1 LSKSR
6 PTTRRRA
13 IVFVLS
19 GAVLAA
25 LYFFYISTGP
35 AERVILLPQPDGTPS
50 AVVVKSKKSGATYV
64 LDRPY
69 SVATVGETRIG
80 SETTDETAVK
90 TRYSAL
96 FDAFPERP
104 RSYRLYFETGGTKLT
119 PESEKRLP
127 ILVGVLKD
135 LKDLPAAELILVGH
149 ADEVG
154 SSALNDAL
162 SRRRAARIAA
172 MLKAAGVDVA
182 RVAIVGRGSREP
194 LVPVGEGAPEARNR
208 RVEIRLK

>member
-1 LSKSR
+1 MSKSR

-13 IVFVLS
+13 IAFVLS

-25 LYFFYISTGP
+25 LYFYFATGP
-35 AERVILLPQPDGTPS
+35 AERIILLPQLDGTPS

-80 SETTDETAVK
+80 SGTTDETAVR

-127 ILVGVLKD
+127 ILVGVIKD
-135 LKDLPAAELILVGH
+135 LKDLPATELILVGH

-162 SRRRAARIAA
+162 SRRRAARIAG
-172 MLKAAGVDVA
+172 MLKAAGVDAA
-182 RVAIVGRGSREP
+182 RVSIVGRGSREP